1 MKKIRKQTLSRIHGG
16 SIKKFKINLKIGKR
30 SFKNATPF
38 AAYSYL
44 KQNPKMEGKNN
55 LLDEFK
61 FFHSEYKKWK
71 SKKLKNYSKAWRTR
85 IKRKLEELEY
95 FAYDFFRSESA
106 SIASPN
112 STHFHLMG
120 NAYFNPL
127 DSRWEHLWPWI
138 VRNDF
143 GGDDREAMEQY
154 EKWVLERWN

>member
-1 MKKIRKQTLSRIHGG
+1 MKKIRKQTLSRIHGEP
-16 SIKKFKINLKIGKR
+16 IKKFEINITIGKR
-30 SFKNATPF
+30 KFRNATPF
-38 AAYSYL
+38 SAYQFL
-44 KQNPKMEGKNN
+44 KWTDMGGNHKNMMNDFLN
-55 LLDEFK
+55 L
-61 FFHSEYKKWK
+61 HNEYKKWK

>member
-1 MKKIRKQTLSRIHGG
+1 MKKIRKQTLSRIHGEP
-16 SIKKFKINLKIGKR
+16 IKKFEINLTIGSRKY
-30 SFKNATPF
+30 KNATPY
-38 AAYSYL
+38 AAL
-44 KQNPKMEGKNN
+44 KFLKYNNMGKEHET
-55 LLDEFK
+55 LLNDFK

>member
-1 MKKIRKQTLSRIHGG
+1 MRKPRLSRITGKP
-16 SIKKFKINLKIGKR
+16 IKKFSINLKIGKR
-30 SFKNATPF
+30 TFKNATPF

-44 KQNPKMEGKNN
+44 KNNPKNVDNGL
-55 LLDEFK
+55 LLDQFNN
-61 FFHSEYKKWK
+61 FRNEYKKWK
-71 SKKLKNYSKAWRTR
+71 SKKLRNYSKPWRTR

-120 NAYFNPL
+120 NAYFNQL

-143 GGDDREAMEQY
+143 GGDEREAMEQY